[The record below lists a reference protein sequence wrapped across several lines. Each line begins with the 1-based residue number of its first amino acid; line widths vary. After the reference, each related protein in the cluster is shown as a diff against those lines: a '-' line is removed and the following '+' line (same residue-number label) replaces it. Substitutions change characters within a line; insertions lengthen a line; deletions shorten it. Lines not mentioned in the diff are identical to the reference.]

1 MYIYIYVSSFHQV
14 PLLEEN
20 GEHNWVFDTIS
31 KKTMIGRLFTSMSG
45 SVVTSGAV
53 SGGRGSNR
61 AKENANPN
69 KKSKV
74 AKAKAKAKAAS
85 SSGAALSVKDLPEE
99 CDVKKVT
106 AACSV
111 GVRAK
116 VWVDDLLSCVRHTI
130 KSIESMNIRTDLD
143 LAKLHHDLIRTGLL
157 FAMQGQM
164 QLNTGRGSKIYKK
177 WSTLRAAIKEH
188 ALWKLLEE

>member
-1 MYIYIYVSSFHQV
+1 M
-14 PLLEEN
+14 LEEN

-106 AACSV
+106 AACCGRAGEGLGRRPFELCTTHHQVHRVNEHPDRLGFSKATSRPHQNWASFRYAGTNAAQHRSGIQDLQEVEYSTCSHQGTCPLEVV
-111 GVRAK
+111 GGV
-116 VWVDDLLSCVRHTI
+116 
-130 KSIESMNIRTDLD
+130 M
-143 LAKLHHDLIRTGLL
+143 
-157 FAMQGQM
+157 
-164 QLNTGRGSKIYKK
+164 
-177 WSTLRAAIKEH
+177 
-188 ALWKLLEE
+188 